1 MVMIRTYSGL
11 KKNYD
16 YSSKEKTKMFTWKM
30 MDDDDDDSPCF
41 DEPNPDPLHKR
52 KRMFVTGIQDL
63 LSNADSNAFGILCFT
78 ASLLSNAAK
87 YSLYCT
93 KTEIDWRSRSL
104 RSALDIRGSL
114 KCVTTK
120 VI

>member
-1 MVMIRTYSGL
+1 
-11 KKNYD
+11 
-16 YSSKEKTKMFTWKM
+16 